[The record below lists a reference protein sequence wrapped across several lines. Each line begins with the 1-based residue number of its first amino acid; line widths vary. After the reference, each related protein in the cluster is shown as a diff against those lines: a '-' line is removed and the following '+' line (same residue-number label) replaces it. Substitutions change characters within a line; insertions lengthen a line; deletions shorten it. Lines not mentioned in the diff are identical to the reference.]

1 MADADLISLLK
12 KSPIKFMKARKET
25 STNEKDLAGFV
36 IISWIRGKIR
46 FFLLGIMNEIKKFSI
61 SKHSNEN
68 KEIKFYIRP
77 ESKYFKS
84 DLIKVKICDI
94 MNSFMSWY
102 QCRLVLFAF
111 KTLANKAESNQVSK
125 SIFVVI
131 RSLALD
137 RVKYAF
143 NVVQEYDIQIYY
155 LHKRM
160 KIDAKIHKKRY
171 SDGFALL
178 MSIYRCRTSKL
189 FSKMISLYRCAPN
202 INSISGVCSLSQM
215 HTRIKLK
222 LMLNK
227 LKKSTS

>member
-1 MADADLISLLK
+1 MISILK
-12 KSPIKFMKARKET
+12 KSPIKFMKPRKET
-25 STNEKDLAGFV
+25 KTNQKDLAGFV
-36 IISWIRGKIR
+36 IISWIKGKIS
-46 FFLLGIMNEIKKFSI
+46 FILLGIMNDIKKYNILKYSRT
-61 SKHSNEN
+61 N
-68 KEIKFYIRP
+68 KEIKFTIRP
-77 ESKYFKS
+77 DSKYFKS
-84 DLIKVKICDI
+84 DLIKVKICDL

-102 QCRLVLFAF
+102 QSRLVLFAF
-111 KTLANKAESNQVSK
+111 KLLASKAENGKVSK

-131 RSLALD
+131 RSLALA

-143 NVVQEYDIQIYY
+143 SVVQEYDIQIYY

-171 SDGFALL
+171 SDGFGLL
-178 MSIYRCRTSKL
+178 MSIYRLRTSKL

-202 INSISGVCSLSQM
+202 IKSISSICSLSQM
-215 HTRIKLK
+215 HSRIKLK